1 MSEVL
6 ITNETDF
13 GGKLYK
19 RFSADLASSNGLLVA
34 SGYFGADLVS
44 DFEEKL
50 VELGKKGTCKLLLGM
65 VYHSGVGKKQLETL
79 KSIDT
84 KLRNDNPDNGIFIR
98 RKQYHGKIYKLNSNN
113 DFKIYIGSSNFSN
126 SGFKSRTECNIEIDN
141 DKTKKDIDSFLDF
154 LFTDSTTEKFSDVE
168 LFLKDRKRTEI
179 TRGLKNCEIDIS
191 EFPDESK
198 VIGLCKI
205 KLRVD
210 SQPQSSLNLF
220 FDKGRKNPNGLYSP
234 RPWHEVELTA
244 DSEELKGE
252 YYPKSKLLHPDQIT
266 KSGQTSKTRKG
277 DFIAY
282 TKDNGK
288 YYRIK
293 MKVHADNGKNIS
305 SAKESGG
312 RTTLGELIKGKLER
326 AKVLSYRERITSDTL
341 YAYGRDSIDLKKLSN
356 DTYIIDF

>member
-1 MSEVL
+1 MSDEL
-6 ITNETDF
+6 ITNEKDF
-13 GGKLYK
+13 GGRLYK

-50 VELGKKGTCKLLLGM
+50 VKLGKKGTCKLLLGM

-98 RKQYHGKIYKLNSNN
+98 RKQYHGKIYKLNSNT

-126 SGFKSRTECNIEIDN
+126 SGFKSRTECNIEIEN

-154 LFTDSTTEKFSDVE
+154 LFTDSATEKFSDVE

-191 EFPDESK
+191 EFPDESRA
-198 VIGLCKI
+198 IGLCKI

-244 DSEELKGE
+244 DSNELKHE
-252 YYPKSKLLHPDQIT
+252 HYPKSNLLHPGQIT
-266 KSGQTSKTRKG
+266 SSGNLSKSREGN
-277 DFIAY
+277 FIAY
-282 TKDNGK
+282 AKDNGK
-288 YYRIK
+288 FYRMK

-312 RTTLGELIKGKLER
+312 RATLGELIKGKLER
-326 AKVLSYRERITSDTL
+326 AKVLSFRERITSDTL
-341 YAYGRDSIDLKKLSN
+341 HEYGRDTIDLIKISDN
-356 DTYIIDF
+356 EYIIDF